1 MTKISGLKKGESKG
15 SCEGFVNLGAKG
27 GGSKCMEFL
36 YTGKE
41 AEGKSIFST
50 SEPKDDVCDGCLD
63 IYLYSGGICCLGLT
77 VIDTIKIKY
86 HLDSS
91 QRIRTV
97 INQPLAKIDAAHDTK
112 Y

>member
-1 MTKISGLKKGESKG
+1 MK
-15 SCEGFVNLGAKG
+15 
-27 GGSKCMEFL
+27 
-36 YTGKE
+36 
-41 AEGKSIFST
+41 
-50 SEPKDDVCDGCLD
+50 
-63 IYLYSGGICCLGLT
+63 
-77 VIDTIKIKY
+77 TIKIKY